1 MNKII
6 LKSTISIGL
15 AFALLLASN
24 GAQAS
29 TYSDTLGGANLGGN
43 NTVIATLGGGIS
55 VFLANPPVASPSAG
69 TFDSAQNVTL
79 TASGASSIYYT
90 TDGVTIP
97 TCSTGSLYSSPI
109 SVSSSL
115 EIQAISCYPNNASS
129 TVASY
134 LYAINQAGTSGVT
147 NYSAAPNY
155 GGGSTSSGG
164 GSGGSGTV
172 VGIADFVLLMA
183 NWGQT
188 GANNAADFNHD
199 GAVIGIQD
207 FIWLMANWTA

>member
-15 AFALLLASN
+15 AFALFLASN
-24 GAQAS
+24 GVQAS
-29 TYSDTLGGANLGGN
+29 TYHGTLTNGNTNTLTGNLGGDN
-43 NTVIATLGGGIS
+43 LNAFLAGPPIATPG
-55 VFLANPPVASPSAG
+55 PSNY
-69 TFDSAQNVTL
+69 DSAQSVTL
-79 TASGASSIYYT
+79 TASGATSIYYT
-90 TDGVTIP
+90 TDGITTP
-97 TCSTGSLYSSPI
+97 SCSTGNLYSSPI

-115 EIQAISCYPNNASS
+115 EILAISCYPNNASS
-129 TVASY
+129 TVGSY
-134 LYAINQAGTSGVT
+134 LYAINQAPAGGSP
-147 NYSAAPNY
+147 NYSAATNY
-155 GGGSTSSGG
+155 GGGGG
-164 GSGGSGTV
+164 GSGSPISNT

>member
-15 AFALLLASN
+15 AFALMAIGNIALADTVTGN
-24 GAQAS
+24 LS
-29 TYSDTLGGANLGGN
+29 T
-43 NTVIATLGGGIS
+43 GIS
-55 VFLANPPVASPSAG
+55 GTNGNGMTGVVVSPPIANPGAG
-69 TFDSAQNVTL
+69 VYTSAQSVTL
-79 TASGASSIYYT
+79 TASGATSIYYT
-90 TDGVTIP
+90 TDGTNP
-97 TCSTGSLYSSPI
+97 TCSTGNLYSGAI
-109 SVSSSL
+109 SVSSS
-115 EIQAISCYPNNASS
+115 EAIEAISCYPNNASS

-134 LYAINQAGTSGVT
+134 LYGINPPSTVT
-147 NYSAAPNY
+147 TNNTGGGNTGG

-164 GSGGSGTV
+164 GSGT

-199 GAVIGIQD
+199 GVVIGIQD

>member
-15 AFALLLASN
+15 AFALMAIGNIALADTVTGN
-24 GAQAS
+24 LS
-29 TYSDTLGGANLGGN
+29 T
-43 NTVIATLGGGIS
+43 GIS
-55 VFLANPPVASPSAG
+55 GTNGNGMTGVVVSPPIANPGAG
-69 TFDSAQNVTL
+69 VYTSAQSVTL
-79 TASGASSIYYT
+79 TASGATSIYYT
-90 TDGVTIP
+90 TDGTNP
-97 TCSTGSLYSSPI
+97 TCSTGNLYSGAI
-109 SVSSSL
+109 SVSSS
-115 EIQAISCYPNNASS
+115 EAIEAISCYPNNASS

-134 LYAINQAGTSGVT
+134 LYGINPPSTVT
-147 NYSAAPNY
+147 TNNTGGGNTGG

-164 GSGGSGTV
+164 GSGT

-199 GAVIGIQD
+199 GTVGILD
-207 FIWLMANWTA
+207 FIWLMANWTK